1 MGKAHRGRRLGKSKT
16 AIQRE
21 ALPDFFPAG
30 HQADPVREG
39 RGDAEFE
46 SGPSLSDQ
54 TPPHEDIRGISEG
67 VGNQT
72 WISFVLLILRTN
84 SALPELVVVATLAS
98 CRGVSRVGSQD
109 LARKGGTMQMV
120 QLWVNLRAKDKSAKP
135 AYQTL
140 LKAQI
145 PNLGLP
151 QEAGTVRFIAGEY
164 GGQKG
169 PAKTFTP
176 INLCYVNLRAGKSV
190 ELPLPDGHTITFLVL
205 ND

>member
-1 MGKAHRGRRLGKSKT
+1 GKIGAGDVQWMTAGKGIVHEEFHS
-16 AIQRE
+16 R
-21 ALPDFFPAG
+21 DF
-30 HQADPVREG
+30 
-39 RGDAEFE
+39 
-46 SGPSLSDQ
+46 
-54 TPPHEDIRGISEG
+54 T
-67 VGNQT
+67 
-72 WISFVLLILRTN
+72 
-84 SALPELVVVATLAS
+84 
-98 CRGVSRVGSQD
+98 
-109 LARKGGTMQMV
+109 RKGGTLQMV

-176 INLCYVNLRAGKSV
+176 INLWDVNLRAGKSV
-190 ELPLPDGHTITFLVL
+190 ELPLPDGHTTMFLVL
-205 ND
+205 SGEVEIGRESCRERVGSWAVAGAPQTTKTGLGGWIGGLV